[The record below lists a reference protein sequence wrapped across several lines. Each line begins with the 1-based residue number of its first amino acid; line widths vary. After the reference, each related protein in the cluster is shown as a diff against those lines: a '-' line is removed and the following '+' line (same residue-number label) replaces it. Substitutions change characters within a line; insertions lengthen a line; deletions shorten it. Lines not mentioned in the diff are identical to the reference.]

1 MNAHEDEEGGR
12 AFRGFHRRKR
22 RLLVSAVA
30 GGSAMGAGGLAL
42 RYRRDMKAA
51 RARLATVDRRVVPTE
66 WGAVEYAE
74 RGSGEPVLVVHG
86 IFQGCDGGLFITL
99 DLCPDRRVIAP
110 SRFGYLGSSM
120 PPGATPAAQ
129 ADALDALLDALGIGE
144 IDVIGISAGTTS
156 ALQLALRHPARVK
169 HLVVIS
175 GNLPGGR
182 SAVVQP
188 AWARMLY
195 GDFPLW
201 AIKVFAAHTM
211 TYLAGVP
218 KTYPLT
224 GDDARFVSEFIDS
237 IFPIASKVQGVIFD
251 AFVSNADVN
260 NCDLEAITVPT
271 LLVHTKDD
279 PLASYDAAL
288 RAAGRIPGA
297 RLVSLESG
305 GHLIVGGA
313 ETVRNELAGFL
324 AHRVA
329 A

>member
-1 MNAHEDEEGGR
+1 
-12 AFRGFHRRKR
+12 
-22 RLLVSAVA
+22 LLLTGAA
-30 GGSAMGAGGLAL
+30 GGAAMAAAGLAL

-51 RARLATVDRRVVPTE
+51 WARLAAVDRRVVPTN

-86 IFQGCDGGLFITL
+86 IFGGCDGGLFCSR
-99 DLCPDRRVIAP
+99 DLFPDRRVIAP

-129 ADALDALLDALGIGE
+129 ADALAALLDALEIRE
-144 IDVIGISAGTTS
+144 IDVIGISAGATS
-156 ALQLALRHPARVK
+156 ALQLALRHPERVR
-169 HLVVIS
+169 HLAVIS

-182 SAVVQP
+182 TAVVQP
-188 AWARMLY
+188 AWARGLY
-195 GDFPLW
+195 GDLPMWGL
-201 AIKVFAAHTM
+201 KVFAPHEM

-218 KTYPLT
+218 KPYPIT
-224 GDDARFVSEFIDS
+224 GDDTRFVSEFIDS
-237 IFPIASKVQGVIFD
+237 MFPIASKVQGVVFD

-260 NCDLEAITVPT
+260 NCDLEAIRVPT
-271 LLVHTKDD
+271 LIVHTKDD
-279 PLASYDAAL
+279 PLASFESAP

-297 RLVSLESG
+297 RLISLESG
-305 GHLIVGGA
+305 GHLILGQA
-313 ETVRNELAGFL
+313 EHVRNELAGFL

>member
-1 MNAHEDEEGGR
+1 MA
-12 AFRGFHRRKR
+12 
-22 RLLVSAVA
+22 
-30 GGSAMGAGGLAL
+30 AGGLTL
-42 RYRRDMKAA
+42 KYRRDMKAA
-51 RARLATVDRRVVPTE
+51 RARVAAVDRRVVPTE

-74 RGSGEPVLVVHG
+74 RGSGEPVLVIHG
-86 IFQGCDGGLFITL
+86 IFQGCDGGLFVAG

-120 PPGATPAAQ
+120 PPEATPAAQ
-129 ADALDALLDALGIGE
+129 ADALAALLGALGIRE
-144 IDVIGISAGTTS
+144 IDVIGISAGATS
-156 ALQLALRHPARVK
+156 ALQLALRHPERVK

-182 SAVVQP
+182 TAVVQP
-188 AWARMLY
+188 AWARIFYADLSM
-195 GDFPLW
+195 W
-201 AIKVFAAHTM
+201 ALKVFAPHTM
-211 TYLAGVP
+211 AYLAGVP

-224 GDDARFVSEFIDS
+224 GDDVRFVSEFIDS
-237 IFPIASKVQGVIFD
+237 MFPIAWKIQGVVFD

-279 PLASYDAAL
+279 PLASYEAAP

-305 GHLIVGGA
+305 GHLIVGQA
-313 ETVRNELAGFL
+313 ERVRNELTGFL
-324 AHRVA
+324 PATAPPRPLHPETLVGRS
-329 A
+329 